1 MINKWELKRWHSLDS
16 GEIYLLAIG
25 YEENDLYRRRVD
37 YALKYL
43 YGDIVDCRLDKF
55 PKERIIKESVFYL
68 N

>member
-1 MINKWELKRWHSLDS
+1 MDS